1 MTVDEGFSWKRF
13 LTKKRYVPKWLSRG
27 LAIIVVLLIIGWIFW
42 SYFFSLQVN
51 TFAILRIN
59 NEDLSVVPQP
69 LADRT
74 IGPSYGSFDAFGY
87 NFQLP
92 WRDANRLN
100 NLKYTFVA
108 RSSVGDVIIFTDP
121 SPVADLPTLITKN
134 PDAFRSIFNSGE
146 NTSPYA
152 FLREELFTRPQDI
165 SFFVSR
171 RHALRTCLLV
181 RLKWVELA
189 TGVIEIEA
197 IDTPYVRGFEYK
209 KRDGVTLKLFDTSDR
224 PLIFDSQT
232 QSRRSHNRRL
242 TPSSF
247 LCVQLPRSHGSPQ
260 PNWPRN
266 VMGAGL
272 SMGHGGMH
280 LD

>member
-1 MTVDEGFSWKRF
+1 MAEKEVTVDEGFTWNRF

-59 NEDLSVVPQP
+59 DEDLSIIPQP

-87 NFQLP
+87 TFQLP
-92 WRDANRLN
+92 WPDANRLN
-100 NLKYTFVA
+100 NLKYVFVA
-108 RSSVGDVIIFTDP
+108 RSSVGDAITFADP
-121 SPVADLPTLITKN
+121 STGADLPSVIKKS
-134 PDAFRSIFNSGE
+134 PDAFLSIFNSAE
-146 NTSPYA
+146 ITSPYA
-152 FLREELFTRPQDI
+152 SLREELSTRPQDI

-209 KRDGVTLKLFDTSDR
+209 KKDGATLKLFDTSDR
-224 PLIFDSQT
+224 PLDIRFTSSKSPIPQSEINAFIFSLRPA
-232 QSRRSHNRRL
+232 SEEPRK
-242 TPSSF
+242 SST
-247 LCVQLPRSHGSPQ
+247 
-260 PNWPRN
+260 
-266 VMGAGL
+266 
-272 SMGHGGMH
+272 
-280 LD
+280 